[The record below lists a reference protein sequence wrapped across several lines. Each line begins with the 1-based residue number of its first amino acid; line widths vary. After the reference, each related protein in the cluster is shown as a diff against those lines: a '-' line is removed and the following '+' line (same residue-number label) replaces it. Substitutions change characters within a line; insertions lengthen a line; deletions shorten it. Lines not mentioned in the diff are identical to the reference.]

1 MFRLL
6 KANSIPN
13 FTIYLD
19 KARPVYYFSKI
30 IFQPLF
36 YKLKTTFAVQKKLSE
51 IIPNIQAQHTVADV
65 ALVSFFIIINA
76 G

>member
-1 MFRLL
+1 MFRQL

-19 KARPVYYFSKI
+19 KGGAAQNYFKI

-36 YKLKTTFAVQKKLSE
+36 FRLKTTPAVQKNYLK
-51 IIPNIQAQHTVADV
+51 
-65 ALVSFFIIINA
+65 
-76 G
+76 

>member
-19 KARPVYYFSKI
+19 KGGAAHYFSKI
-30 IFQPLF
+30 IIQPLF
-36 YKLKTTFAVQKKLSE
+36 YKLKTTPAVQKLYLK
-51 IIPNIQAQHTVADV
+51 
-65 ALVSFFIIINA
+65 
-76 G
+76 